1 MKIQVEPE
9 RDSRVI
15 SAAIRA
21 QDSSHCGLLLTSQW
35 AGNQDAQGPEDKNVC
50 LGSTHMRFLDS
61 PNPWGQKVEGGSQA
75 LDGGLVVNEDRVQ
88 FLQMKSPGGDGGDG
102 STTV

>member
-9 RDSRVI
+9 RDSWVI
-15 SAAIRA
+15 SAATRA

-50 LGSTHMRFLDS
+50 LVSTHMRFLDS
-61 PNPWGQKVEGGSQA
+61 PNPWGQNVGGSQA
-75 LDGGLVVNEDRVQ
+75 LDGGLVVNGDSVQ
-88 FLQMKSPGGDGGDG
+88 FLQMKRPGGDGGDG